1 MQYAFAPQTGDAKA
15 MIELAC
21 EAEESGWDALFVPDV
36 LAPAGAFFDPWVVL
50 AAIAVQTE
58 RIRIGT
64 MITAVSRRRP
74 WKLARETATLD
85 HLSNGRVTL
94 AVGLGAAGFDGGFA
108 RVGEATDLR
117 TRARLLDEGLE
128 IIEKLWTGE
137 PSSFT
142 GRHYRVDDLTML
154 PATVQKP
161 RIPVWVVGVWPKEK
175 SLGRALRFDGV
186 IPQKYKAKASDPY
199 MKPDE
204 IGALKDYVIKHHA
217 QPDRFDIVAGGITS
231 GRSRKK
237 DIETVRPF
245 IEAGATW
252 WVDSSLSYDT
262 KEIRAR
268 IRRGPPRL

>member
-21 EAEESGWDALFVPDV
+21 EAEQSGWDALFVPDV

-50 AAIAVQTE
+50 AAIAVKTK
-58 RIRIGT
+58 RLRIGT

-85 HLSNGRVTL
+85 HLSNGRVIL
-94 AVGLGAAGFDGGFA
+94 AVGLGAVGYDGGFA
-108 RVGEATDLR
+108 GVGEATDLK

-128 IIEKLWTGE
+128 IIEKLWAGE
-137 PSSFT
+137 PASFT
-142 GRHYRVDDLTML
+142 GRHYRVDNLTML

-161 RIPVWVVGVWPKEK
+161 RIPVWVVGLWPKEK
-175 SLGRALRFDGV
+175 SLSRALRWDGV

-204 IGALKDYVIKHHA
+204 IRALKDYVNKHHA
-217 QPDRFDIVAGGITS
+217 EPDRFDIVAGGITS

-237 DIETVRPF
+237 DIETIRPF

-252 WVDSSLSYDT
+252 WVDSALSYDT
-262 KEIRAR
+262 KEICAR